1 MPVLDN
7 ADIAIIEQAIA
18 AGGKI
23 WENDI
28 LDPVKAKIKAHYRA
42 VLNEN
47 CCYCRRDTT
56 DEFNMVLDIEHVLP
70 KSLYPTFMFTP
81 FNLSVSCKRCNMEI
95 KKDKVTFLFNTAI
108 PPTNAEDNNNYK
120 LIHPN
125 LDPYEHHLTKEVYQ
139 YEDKKL
145 VKYSVVN
152 ASPKGIYTKDFF
164 ELDKFEQDSFDN
176 AQGIT
181 TTPKTFSDL
190 IPEDLIKEIQ
200 DLLK

>member
-7 ADIAIIEQAIA
+7 ADIVIIEQAIA

-23 WENDI
+23 WENEI
-28 LDPVKAKIKAHYRA
+28 LDPVKAKIKAYYRQI
-42 VLNEN
+42 LNEN

-70 KSLYPTFMFTP
+70 KSLYSTYMFTP
-81 FNLSVSCKRCNMEI
+81 FNLSVSCKRCNIEI
-95 KKDKVTFLFNTAI
+95 KKDKVAFLFNTAI
-108 PPTNAEDNNNYK
+108 PPADPEDNTNYK
-120 LIHPN
+120 LVHPN
-125 LDPYEHHLTKEVYQ
+125 FDVYNHHLTKEVYQ

-152 ASPKGIYTKDFF
+152 TSPKGIYTKDFF

-181 TTPKTFSDL
+181 TRPKTFSDL
-190 IPEDLIKEIQ
+190 IPDDLVQEIQ
-200 DLLK
+200 GLLK

>member
-7 ADIAIIEQAIA
+7 ADIAIIEQVIA
-18 AGGKI
+18 AGGDI
-23 WENDI
+23 WENPSI
-28 LDPVKAKIKAHYRA
+28 KPVKRKIKDHYRA

-70 KSLYPTFMFTP
+70 KAVYSTYMFTP

-95 KKDKVTFLFNTAI
+95 KKDKVTFLNNPAI
-108 PPTNAEDNNNYK
+108 PPANAQDTNNYK

-125 LDPYEHHLTKEVYQ
+125 FDIYSEHLTKEVYQ
-139 YEDKKL
+139 YDDKKL
-145 VKYSVVN
+145 VKYSVVDT
-152 ASPKGIYTKDFF
+152 SPKGLYTKEFF
-164 ELDKFEQDSFDN
+164 ELDKFEQDSFNN

-181 TTPKTFSDL
+181 TSTKTFSDL
-190 IPEDLIKEIQ
+190 IPDDLIKEIQ

>member
-7 ADIAIIEQAIA
+7 ADIVIIEQAIA
-18 AGGKI
+18 AGGDI
-23 WENDI
+23 WENPI
-28 LDPVKAKIKAHYRA
+28 IKPVKRKIKDHYRG

-70 KSLYPTFMFTP
+70 KAVYATFMFTP

-95 KKDKVTFLFNTAI
+95 KGNDVSFLFNPAI
-108 PPTNAEDNNNYK
+108 PPANAQDTNNYK

-125 LDPYEHHLTKEVYQ
+125 FDDYSHHLTKEVYQ

-152 ASPKGIYTKDFF
+152 RSPKGVYTKEFF
-164 ELDKFEQDSFDN
+164 ELAKFEQDSFNN

-181 TTPKTFSDL
+181 VTPKTFSDL
-190 IPEDLIKEIQ
+190 IPDDLIKEIQ

>member
-1 MPVLDN
+1 MPVLDS
-7 ADIAIIEQAIA
+7 ADFVIIAQAIA

-23 WENDI
+23 WENEI
-28 LDPVKAKIKAHYRA
+28 LDPVKAKIKAHYRE

-70 KSLYPTFMFTP
+70 KASYSLYMFTP
-81 FNLSVSCKRCNMEI
+81 FNLSMSCKRCNVEI
-95 KKDKVTFLFNTAI
+95 KKNKITFLLNPAI
-108 PPTNAEDNNNYK
+108 PPASAEDTNNYR

-125 LDPYEHHLTKEVYQ
+125 FDIYSHHLTKEIYQ

-152 ASPKGIYTKDFF
+152 ASSKGIYTKDFF
-164 ELDKFEQDSFDN
+164 ELYKFEQDSFN
-176 AQGIT
+176 SAQGAPTKI
-181 TTPKTFSDL
+181 FSDL
-190 IPEDLIKEIQ
+190 IPHDLVKAIQ